1 MKKECSIS
9 ISLGDS
15 VSGNKIPAIKLLRA
29 VEPMGLREAKEL
41 IEDMDW
47 NGTSHTCFL
56 STSDIILLREFGFRV
71 KERYNNDLPEKLF
84 SLDDNGSNRVI
95 GFNNMDNTLKITTT
109 DSSFSV
115 ILTAE
120 EIDKLRKDLYKKDI
134 ERIWRT

>member
-29 VEPMGLREAKEL
+29 VEPMGLREAKEM

-56 STSDIILLREFGFRV
+56 SMSDIILLREFGFKV
-71 KERYNNDLPEKLF
+71 EERYNNDLPENLF
-84 SLDDNGSNRVI
+84 SLDGNGSNRVI
-95 GFNNMDNTLKITTT
+95 GFNNIDNTFKITTT
-109 DSSFSV
+109 DYSFSI
-115 ILTAE
+115 ILT
-120 EIDKLRKDLYKKDI
+120 K
-134 ERIWRT
+134 